1 MQFQITHKIHLG
13 QLILQSAQYAYPY
26 IIKLIYVGE
35 KQQKNIIYNF
45 PKRKVDGVKHT
56 IVSQHYVVEVYDE
69 FVPPGST
76 AVLRCH
82 IPGFMEEY
90 VSVMA
95 WREEPT
101 GKIIQ
106 PSASLDKMFTKY
118 QMIKFVDFYEM
129 CFLPESVARVAAIVG
144 DHRCHTPRH

>member
-1 MQFQITHKIHLG
+1 MFYLCFWLYLSFDNDLTTSFYQII
-13 QLILQSAQYAYPY
+13 
-26 IIKLIYVGE
+26 V
-35 KQQKNIIYNF
+35 
-45 PKRKVDGVKHT
+45 
-56 IVSQHYVVEVYDE
+56 VSQHYVVEVYDE

-106 PSASLDKMFTKY
+106 PTASLGSRYLTFPWGTLHIRNVETSFSHRSYKCQTRNRLTGE
-118 QMIKFVDFYEM
+118 VV
-129 CFLPESVARVAAIVG
+129 ESTTAGRLIVSG
-144 DHRCHTPRH
+144 NILHLK

>member
-1 MQFQITHKIHLG
+1 MGRRAPFTH
-13 QLILQSAQYAYPY
+13 
-26 IIKLIYVGE
+26 V
-35 KQQKNIIYNF
+35 
-45 PKRKVDGVKHT
+45 
-56 IVSQHYVVEVYDE
+56 VSQHYVVEVYDE

-90 VSVMA
+90 VTVMA

-106 PSASLDKMFTKY
+106 PSTSLGSRYLTFPWGTLHIRNVETSFSHRSYKCQTRNRLTGE
-118 QMIKFVDFYEM
+118 VV
-129 CFLPESVARVAAIVG
+129 ESTTSGRLIVSG
-144 DHRCHTPRH
+144 TILHLK